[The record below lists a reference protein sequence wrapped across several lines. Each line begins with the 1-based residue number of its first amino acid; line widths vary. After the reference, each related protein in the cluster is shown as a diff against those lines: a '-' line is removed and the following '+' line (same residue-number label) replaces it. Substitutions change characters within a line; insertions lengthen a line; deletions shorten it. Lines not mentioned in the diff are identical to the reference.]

1 MIGPADGAL
10 FFWIWSGFLLLMVGW
25 VSAAFVW
32 GIRSGQ
38 FADQERARWLPL
50 DRESG
55 TRDQEPGTGDRH
67 TTMTPEP
74 RTANRGEP

>member
-1 MIGPADGAL
+1 MSGPADGAL

-50 DRESG
+50 DEG
-55 TRDQEPGTGDRH
+55 PETGD
-67 TTMTPEP
+67 
-74 RTANRGEP
+74 GEQGPGSDL